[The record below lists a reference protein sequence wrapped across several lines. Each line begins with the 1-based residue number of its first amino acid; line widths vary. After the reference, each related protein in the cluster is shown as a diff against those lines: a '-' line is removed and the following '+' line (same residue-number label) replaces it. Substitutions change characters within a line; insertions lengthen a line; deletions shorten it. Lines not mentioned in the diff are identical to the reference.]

1 MFTKTAL
8 IFFVIYG
15 LLFLMRRPLGAF
27 WSISGAAVAV
37 ILHLYLGV
45 DPPIPASVQFIYVL
59 FILAA
64 AALYVLASE
73 ETTREFWA
81 PIRETL
87 VSPRRKILLGIIL
100 IGVPAIVAW
109 RVYLMALPDVSA
121 PARFRVVHP
130 APPSSVSS
138 NGESINTATGD
149 NPFRELEG
157 SPEFDAHVWNGRR
170 VYYEN
175 CYFCHGDEL
184 QADGH
189 FAMALQ
195 PRPISFRDDTTIP
208 MFTEA
213 FLFWRVAK
221 GGPGLP
227 GAATP
232 WDSAMPAWDAFLS
245 NEEMWDVIMYL
256 YDRTKQVPRAVEEVH

>member
-1 MFTKTAL
+1 MPVTVSRGPSWVSMGF
-8 IFFVIYG
+8 
-15 LLFLMRRPLGAF
+15 
-27 WSISGAAVAV
+27 
-37 ILHLYLGV
+37 
-45 DPPIPASVQFIYVL
+45 
-59 FILAA
+59 
-64 AALYVLASE
+64 ASE
-73 ETTREFWA
+73 RVTRSDSGE
-81 PIRETL
+81 
-87 VSPRRKILLGIIL
+87 RKGT
-100 IGVPAIVAW
+100 A
-109 RVYLMALPDVSA
+109 S
-121 PARFRVVHP
+121 

-138 NGESINTATGD
+138 NGESIDTSTGD

-157 SPEFDAHVWNGRR
+157 SAEFDAHVWNGRR

-189 FAMALQ
+189 FGAALQ
-195 PRPISFRDDTTIP
+195 PPPISFRDDTTIA

-232 WDSAMPAWDAFLS
+232 WDSAMPAWETFLTE
-245 NEEMWDVIMYL
+245 EEMWDVVMFLTDFTEY
-256 YDRTKQVPRAVEEVH
+256 TARARSEHSDGGH

>member
-1 MFTKTAL
+1 MV
-8 IFFVIYG
+8 FFVIYG
-15 LLFLMRRPLGAF
+15 VLFLMRKPLGAF
-27 WSISGAAVAV
+27 WSISGATVAI
-37 ILHLYLGV
+37 ILHLNIAI
-45 DPPIPASVQFIYVL
+45 DPPIPASVRFIYIM
-59 FILAA
+59 FILAG
-64 AALYVLASE
+64 AALYILASE
-73 ETTREFWA
+73 ETMREFWA
-81 PIRETL
+81 PIRETI
-87 VSPRRKILLGIIL
+87 VNPRRRVLLGMIL
-100 IGVPAIVAW
+100 VAVPAVVAW

-130 APPSSVSS
+130 APPGSITA
-138 NGESINTATGD
+138 NGESVDIGTGD
-149 NPFRELEG
+149 NPYRALEG
-157 SPEFDAHVWNGRR
+157 SAEFEEHVWNGRR

-195 PRPISFRDDTTIP
+195 PRPISFRDDTTIRQ
-208 MFTEA
+208 FTEA

-232 WDSAMPAWDAFLS
+232 WDSAMPAWEDFLS
-245 NEEMWDVIMYL
+245 NDDMWDVIAYL
-256 YDRTKQVPRAVEEVH
+256 YARTKQVPRAPGDVEGH